1 MYAVATACILGGYM
15 ADGLLDVYEQ
25 LEAEAANEHDRHYRH
40 NQAQLNRVRVSDTR
54 AVSQV
59 TMTKDEK
66 ERLTRICKA
75 HGLSFS
81 AFVRLAC
88 NEYIDEHGWE

>member
-1 MYAVATACILGGYM
+1 MSE
-15 ADGLLDVYEQ
+15 GLLDVYEHI
-25 LEAEAANEHDRHYRH
+25 EAQVADEHEKRSRRIEDSK
-40 NQAQLNRVRVSDTR
+40 NRVRVSDTR

-66 ERLTRICKA
+66 ERLARICKA

-88 NEYIDEHGWE
+88 NEYIDEHGWNER